1 MASNGADAGSLLL
14 TIDVSN
20 TGIKFGLYPIG
31 GGPLRARWRIATV
44 REKTTDEYAMLL
56 AQLCAHAG
64 IRLEQINAVIMA
76 SVTPPLTPVFQELA
90 ISYLKREAIVIT
102 HELPLGVPLLVDNPW
117 EVGADRVISALA
129 AHELYGGPAIV
140 IQFGTATSFDCVSAE
155 GAFLGGAIAPGLG
168 ISADA
173 LARAA
178 SRLYQVELAPPP
190 AALGRNTIHSMQSGI
205 VYGHVGLVEGLVARL
220 RVELTQLD
228 SHDGQAGQ
236 PDGAGS
242 VRARVIAHGGLADL
256 MARVTPSIEI
266 VDPNLILAGLRIAY
280 HRLRGGRGEDDG
292 QEPRPASRRQRRG
305 GDAG

>member
-1 MASNGADAGSLLL
+1 MASKTADGGALLL
-14 TIDVSN
+14 AIDVSN
-20 TGIKFGLYPIG
+20 TGIKFGLYLLDG
-31 GGPLRARWRIATV
+31 ETLLARFRIATV

-56 AQLCAHAG
+56 AQLCGHAG
-64 IRLEQINAVIMA
+64 IALERIAAVIMA

-90 ISYLKREAIVIT
+90 LTYLNREAIVIS
-102 HELPLGVPLLVDNPW
+102 HETPLGVPLLVDNPW
-117 EVGADRVISALA
+117 ETGADRMISALA
-129 AHELYGGPAIV
+129 AHTLYGGPAIV

-190 AALGRNTIHSMQSGI
+190 AALGTNTVHSMQSGI

-220 RVELTQLD
+220 RAELPGG
-228 SHDGQAGQ
+228 GQAK
-236 PDGAGS
+236 
-242 VRARVIAHGGLADL
+242 VIAHGGLAGVI
-256 MARVTPSIEI
+256 ARITPCIDI

-280 HRLRGGRGEDDG
+280 QRLRGADDEHGR
-292 QEPRPASRRQRRG
+292 
-305 GDAG
+305 AGR